1 MGRHYNE
8 TLMRAWSPKE
18 DCHPEI
24 VIGES
29 ALMRTQCGA
38 QPPRSL
44 CARPSSVLPSLSP
57 AGPLQLGTHPA
68 PRGAPPPPAPKTP
81 RARWGERRLA
91 GRLHPRWTRCGR
103 LHNDLEPCISRGK
116 HWCPHPLFLKTAA
129 DFSAFKIT
137 HPTLAYQVD

>member
-1 MGRHYNE
+1 MGRHSNE

-68 PRGAPPPPAPKTP
+68 PRGAPPAPP
-81 RARWGERRLA
+81 RQRRLGRA
-91 GRLHPRWTRCGR
+91 GESGAWRAGSISAGHGAGVCTTTLSRAS
-103 LHNDLEPCISRGK
+103 LEANTGVLI
-116 HWCPHPLFLKTAA
+116 LFFLKRPRT
-129 DFSAFKIT
+129 FRLSKS
-137 HPTLAYQVD
+137 HTLLLLIR